1 MKERLYWKNLAAA
14 GCFVGTVAEFGTIIR
29 QARKETCMLK
39 IFKYLKDFK
48 WSVLAIIALLIVQAY
63 CDLALPQYTADIVD
77 VGIGQ
82 KGIEGAVPERLR
94 ESTYKS
100 LAMLLTGEERERM
113 ASAYEQAEDGS
124 YLFRGTEEEKE
135 ALNEGMGMA
144 MLLVSMMESGE
155 AGAYGMPGTGAEAA
169 LESGAEAGDT
179 SAAPESGVEAG
190 GMSAVP
196 EGGVEAGGMSA
207 VPESV
212 VTLTDE
218 QLLAIREQLLQ
229 SLGESGETA
238 VTQRAILFVQQEYE
252 ALGMDLAR
260 VQRNYLYRTGGM
272 MLAYSVVMM
281 ATAILV
287 GLLAARL
294 GAKLGLNLRE
304 RVFTKV
310 VSFSHAEMEQ
320 FSTASLITRSTN
332 DIQQVQMVV
341 VMMLRMVVYAPIIGV
356 GGVVKVLRTRTGMG
370 WIIVVAVALIMALV
384 AVLMAVAMP
393 KFKKMQTLVDRMN
406 LVSREILTGVSVIR
420 AFSREKFEEERFDRA
435 NKDLMQTQL
444 FTNRVMNV
452 MMPVMM
458 LIMNGIS
465 IMIVWFGA
473 KGIDLGNLMVGDMLA
488 FITYTMQIVM
498 SFLMLTMISVMLPR
512 AGVAAGRIEE
522 VINTRASVTDREE
535 VQDDRLKSAGGVVAF
550 EDVSFRYP
558 GADEDALEHLNFIA
572 RPGETTAIIG
582 STGCGKS
589 TLLNLIPRFYDVTA
603 GRITIDGVDIRE
615 ISQHR
620 LRSLLG
626 YVPQKAV
633 LFSGDIASN
642 LKFGGGW
649 KEGVPEISDGQ
660 MKEAAE
666 IAQAT
671 EFIESKPD
679 GYHSEISQGGTNVS
693 GGQKQRLS
701 IARAIAKAPK
711 IFLFDDSFSALDY
724 KTDVTLRKALREK
737 TAEATVLIVAQ
748 RISTIL
754 HADQI
759 IVLDEGRIAGMGTH
773 SQLLQECE
781 AYREIA
787 KSQLSEAE
795 LEGGA
800 AV

>member
-1 MKERLYWKNLAAA
+1 
-14 GCFVGTVAEFGTIIR
+14 
-29 QARKETCMLK
+29 MLK
-39 IFKYLKDFK
+39 IFKYLAESK
-48 WSVLAIIALLIVQAY
+48 WSVLAIIALLVVQAY

-82 KGIEGAVPERLR
+82 KGIESAVPERMR
-94 ESTYKS
+94 ESTYRTLES
-100 LAMLLTGEERERM
+100 LLTQEERELM
-113 ASAYEQAEDGS
+113 ASAYEQAADGS
-124 YLFRGTEEEKE
+124 YVFCGDKQAEE
-135 ALNEGMGMA
+135 ALDESMGIPLLIVSMTESGGGMPDMGMGENA
-144 MLLVSMMESGE
+144 AGE
-155 AGAYGMPGTGAEAA
+155 
-169 LESGAEAGDT
+169 
-179 SAAPESGVEAG
+179 
-190 GMSAVP
+190 
-196 EGGVEAGGMSA
+196 
-207 VPESV
+207 
-212 VTLTDE
+212 LTDE
-218 QLLAIREQLLQ
+218 QILGLRRQVSE
-229 SLGESGETA
+229 SLGDTGETVIA
-238 VTQRAILFVQQEYE
+238 QRALLFIQEEYDK
-252 ALGMDLAR
+252 LGMDMGR
-260 VQRNYLYRTGGM
+260 IQRSYLYRTGGM

-287 GLLAARL
+287 GLLASRI

-341 VMMLRMVVYAPIIGV
+341 VMMLRMVVYAPIIGI
-356 GGVVKVLRTRTGMG
+356 GGVVKVMGTRTGMG

-393 KFKKMQTLVDRMN
+393 KFKKMQTLVDRLN

-435 NKDLMQTQL
+435 NRDLMQTQL

-465 IMIVWFGA
+465 VMIVWFGA
-473 KGIDLGNLMVGDMLA
+473 KGIDMGNLMVGDMLA

-512 AGVAAGRIEE
+512 AGVAAGRIQE
-522 VINTRASVTDREE
+522 VIGTNAGVTDKET
-535 VQDDRLKSAGGVVAF
+535 VQDERLGQARGVVAF

-558 GADEDALEHLNFIA
+558 GADEDALEHLDFTA
-572 RPGETTAIIG
+572 GPGETTAIIG

-603 GRITIDGVDIRE
+603 GRITIDGVDIRDL
-615 ISQHR
+615 SQHK

-633 LFSGDIASN
+633 LFSGDISSN
-642 LKFGGGW
+642 LKFGG
-649 KEGVPEISDGQ
+649 PDISDSR

-671 EFIESKPD
+671 EFIESKPEGFD
-679 GYHSEISQGGTNVS
+679 SEIAQGGTNVS

-701 IARAIAKAPK
+701 IARAIAKAPR

-737 TAEATVLIVAQ
+737 TGDATVIIVAQ

-759 IVLDEGRIAGMGTH
+759 IVLDEGRIAGKGTH
-773 SQLLQECE
+773 SQLLRECE

-787 KSQLSEAE
+787 RSQLSETE